1 MHLLIIALLPT
12 LAAAIVDF
20 PTCDDEI
27 DKMCFDTANCDTSGF
42 TGAKCTDGKRNLS
55 VQVAVGTQ
63 GCCTGGSADATT
75 TEETTTTAAATVAQT
90 TAYTCVDKLNPLTG
104 VSDCPTRAS
113 LCTNSVYLDVMRDQ
127 CPRTCGFCSTS
138 GSSGTSGTSGSS
150 GTNGSGT
157 NSKSPYYP
165 CYQAYCTNAIYEQL
179 MRVQCPATCGFC

>member
-1 MHLLIIALLPT
+1 MHILIIALLPT

-27 DKMCFDTANCDTSGF
+27 DKMCADAVACTTNGF
-42 TGAKCTDGKRNLS
+42 TGATCNDANGPVTAPGP
-55 VQVAVGTQ
+55 VQ
-63 GCCTGGSADATT
+63 GCCVGGTADATT
-75 TEETTTTAAATVAQT
+75 TTTTTTTTAATTT
-90 TAYTCVDKLNPLTG
+90 TATTGCVDKPNPLTG
-104 VSDCPTRAS
+104 VSDCPARAS
-113 LCTNSVYLDVMRDQ
+113 LCTNSVYMNLMRDQ